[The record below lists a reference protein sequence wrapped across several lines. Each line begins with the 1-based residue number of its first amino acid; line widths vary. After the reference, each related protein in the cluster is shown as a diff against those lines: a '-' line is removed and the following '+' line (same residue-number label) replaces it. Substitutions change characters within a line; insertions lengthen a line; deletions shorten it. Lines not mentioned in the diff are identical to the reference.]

1 MRFSRSLI
9 VAAASL
15 ATHVTLAQQALVCT
29 GSAPASCEAFHY
41 HVQMFRPETRQFVEI
56 AALRPYAS
64 ESACNRAREAEQ
76 KRTAAVAE
84 YFRVTKG
91 DQRFEADRVGPCHCD
106 LTNDKASPSYLGEQQ
121 RMMQLRLAEE
131 VRLRVKEK
139 LLDADVTTD
148 NPLVRGLYAH
158 ETATPLLG
166 GPKLAPLPPASR
178 ALVLTTPEDLKATR
192 TIDTSK
198 PQVAALD
205 LPIVDLTTPEAPP
218 AAPAAEVVT
227 ATPET
232 PAPAPAPAPAPE
244 QPMTEQPV
252 HAEAEPVTHTEAEP
266 EQVVEARTE
275 DETLSAQEAA
285 AGFISYETQRI
296 NNVLKASSAI
306 ADEDVK
312 SRIFEACMQRLNLL
326 SNLRL
331 LIEGSGVRSRLA
343 AAAREAQTEAE
354 RLGVVARL
362 FGDDIRPHWAPSDAS
377 DVIFDVGADI
387 ASEPERTLRDNS
399 GKFSARDKKHALY
412 ALLAHAQPTEEQR
425 LWLTSVI
432 DGFLQ

>member
-1 MRFSRSLI
+1 MRFSRTLLL
-9 VAAASL
+9 AAASL
-15 ATHVTLAQQALVCT
+15 AAQATLAQQALVCT
-29 GSAPASCEAFHY
+29 GSAPASCDAFHY
-41 HVQMFRPETRQFVEI
+41 HVQRFRPETRQFVEI

-64 ESACNRAREAEQ
+64 EAACNRAREAEQ

-84 YFRVTKG
+84 YLRVTKG

-121 RMMQLRLAEE
+121 RLMQLRLAEE

-139 LLDADVTTD
+139 LLDAGITTD
-148 NPLVRGLYAH
+148 NPMVRGLYAH
-158 ETATPLLG
+158 EPATPLLG
-166 GPKLAPLPPASR
+166 GPKLAPLPPATR
-178 ALVLTTPEDLKATR
+178 AVVLTTPEDLKATR
-192 TIDTSK
+192 TIDTTK
-198 PQVAALD
+198 PQAAALD

-218 AAPAAEVVT
+218 AAPAAEVV
-227 ATPET
+227 AAPVDT
-232 PAPAPAPAPAPE
+232 PAPAPVAE
-244 QPMTEQPV
+244 QPIAEQPV

-266 EQVVEARTE
+266 EQVVDARTE

-343 AAAREAQTEAE
+343 AAAREAQTEAD
-354 RLGVVARL
+354 RLGVVTRL
-362 FGDDIRPHWAPSDAS
+362 FGDDIRPHWAPSDAA
-377 DVIFDVGADI
+377 DVIFEVGADI
-387 ASEPERTLRDNS
+387 ASEPERALRDNS